1 MRSLHRAGAYLILV
15 SAAAAAAAAQTPG
28 AQPARRPPRPFVEH
42 GFIAIGAG
50 IQSQAGDLSD
60 RVQFEANT
68 ETATIDA
75 SYPGRP
81 GVLFDGTV
89 GFRVRQPFG
98 LAVAVARASR
108 SGEAAVTA
116 MIPHPFFDDRPRTV
130 EGDAQDITRTETAV
144 HVQLYYELRPHGH
157 WRMRLFGGPSYVNVE
172 QQLVTEVEARETFP
186 FDTAEFGR
194 ARTVRATG
202 SGIGFN
208 AGVDLSRMLSRR
220 AGLGGTIRY
229 AAASIDL
236 DASGAHSIS
245 IDGGGLQATAG
256 LRFLF

>member
-1 MRSLHRAGAYLILV
+1 MRSLHRAGASLILV
-15 SAAAAAAAAQTPG
+15 IAAAAAAAAQTPG

-108 SGEAAVTA
+108 SG
-116 MIPHPFFDDRPRTV
+116 
-130 EGDAQDITRTETAV
+130 
-144 HVQLYYELRPHGH
+144 
-157 WRMRLFGGPSYVNVE
+157 GPSYVNVE
-172 QQLVTEVEARETFP
+172 QQLVTEVEARESFP

-220 AGLGGTIRY
+220 AGLGATIRY